1 MRKYRIVKKNWD
13 MGYDPQI
20 KRWYGWSSLLCF
32 EHDRHESY
40 CRTFEQAQ
48 DRIFMDK
55 KYRDEGD
62 RVVWSNE

>member
-20 KRWYGWSSLLCF
+20 KMWYGWSSLLWL
-32 EHDRHESY
+32 EYGY
-40 CRTFEQAQ
+40 CRTLEQAQ
-48 DRIFMDK
+48 DRIFLDK

-62 RVVWSNE
+62 RVIWSNE

>member
-1 MRKYRIVKKNWD
+1 VRKYRIVKKNWE

-20 KRWYGWSSLLCF
+20 KRWYGWSSLLCL
-32 EHDRHESY
+32 EHEGYYR
-40 CRTFEQAQ
+40 RFEQAQ
-48 DRIFMDK
+48 DRIFLDK

>member
-13 MGYDPQI
+13 VGYDPQI
-20 KRWYGWSSLLCF
+20 KKWYGWSSLLWF
-32 EHDRHESY
+32 EYDSY

-48 DRIFMDK
+48 ERIFLDK

>member
-20 KRWYGWSSLLCF
+20 KKWYGWSSLLWF
-32 EHDRHESY
+32 EYDSY

-48 DRIFMDK
+48 ERIFLDK

>member
-20 KRWYGWSSLLCF
+20 KRWYGWSSLLWL
-32 EHDRHESY
+32 EYGY
-40 CRTFEQAQ
+40 CRTLEQAQ
-48 DRIFMDK
+48 DCIFLDK

-62 RVVWSNE
+62 RVIWSNE